1 MQGQKR
7 PTKDLPRVRISSR
20 LSKTWVQRQNTRR
33 QQAIR
38 HLPEFNARHR
48 VRRTMHRRRSRSA
61 LIIALILHLIATFFV
76 IKSIREHIVEEEVLH
91 VEWVELP
98 PPVRTLIKPRPVEQ
112 AAKAPRDIGTVPTQ
126 AQVVVPIL
134 SGTNTQEPPPLE
146 TDVLQNVVGVSEL
159 ETRQRGNAKTLL
171 PDSSTERGLDR
182 GSYARSG
189 GGRDARDPIMGNT
202 YRERKEDASPRS
214 DLALAPDKA
223 LELSD
228 ENLVPE
234 DRLGAILEG
243 EGMELRGHIRL
254 IRLKHS
260 LSDWWQDPSAIPSFA
275 KWLEDNTDLRADM
288 KYAGGALHLTDPRIL
303 NAPMVIMTG
312 HDKDMTVGRNLAT
325 PDRKK
330 APLAPHFT
338 SEERAALRKYVVE
351 RGGMLFYDD
360 CGFNGLLA
368 ATVANEL
375 YRIFPEYPL
384 QNLMHTHKI
393 YSIYYDL
400 PLPPTGGDVF
410 WKSENHPKPS
420 KFKYQKGIT
429 INNRLGVVY
438 NRKDYLCAMETVEI
452 SSRTMLRMRRSKDVH
467 RFMTN
472 LLIYTMKYGGNT
484 DRSGYKP

>member
-1 MQGQKR
+1 MQEQKQ
-7 PTKDLPRVRISSR
+7 PTKDLPRVRVSSR
-20 LSKTWVQRQNTRR
+20 LSKTWVHRQETRR
-33 QQAIR
+33 QAVR
-38 HLPEFNARHR
+38 HLPAFNARYSA
-48 VRRTMHRRRSRSA
+48 RRTMRRRQRRVA
-61 LIIALILHLIATFFV
+61 LAIALIVHLIAGFFV
-76 IKSIREHIVEEEVLH
+76 IQSIREHIVEDDVIH

-98 PPVRTLIKPRPVEQ
+98 PPARTLVKTRPIEE
-112 AAKAPRDIGTVPTQ
+112 AAKAHNDDVRTAPTR
-126 AQVVVPIL
+126 AKVVVPVL
-134 SGTNTQEPPPLE
+134 SATNTQEPPPLE
-146 TDVLQNVVGVSEL
+146 AEVLPSMKVGEVK
-159 ETRQRGNAKTLL
+159 TQQRGDTETLL
-171 PDSSTERGLDR
+171 PESPTERSLDR
-182 GSYARSG
+182 GSYTRSG
-189 GGRDARDPIMGNT
+189 DGRAGSGSTIGDT
-202 YRERKEDASPRS
+202 YGEGKGDTSSGS

-223 LELSD
+223 LGLSD

-243 EGMELRGHIRL
+243 EGMDIRGHIRL
-254 IRLKHS
+254 VRLKHS

-275 KWLEDNTDLRADM
+275 QWLEENTQLRADM

-303 NAPMVIMTG
+303 TAPMVIMTG
-312 HDKDMTVGRNLAT
+312 HDKDMTIGRNLAT

-368 ATVANEL
+368 ATVAHEI

-420 KFKYQKGIT
+420 KFKYQKGVT
-429 INNRLGVVY
+429 IHNRLGVVY

-484 DRSGYKP
+484 DRSGYRP